1 MSVHTTSREDD
12 RQTAADGVFESLRND
27 IISLRLEPGT
37 KLSEV
42 EIAKQND
49 VSRQPVREAFI
60 RLSNMNLLLVRPQRA
75 TIVRKISRSDI
86 LNTRFVRIAIEVEV
100 AQRACAVFDHRKIG
114 FQRNLTQQKQ
124 AAARGDTQRFHKLD
138 YEFHR
143 LLCIAANCEFAF
155 ETIAENKAQVDRI
168 CIMSLA
174 DREGM
179 ELLYDDHK
187 NIFDCLTAGD
197 SKGIVKITRK
207 HLSRLDETL
216 TAACE
221 KHPEYFEN

>member
-75 TIVRKISRSDI
+75 T
-86 LNTRFVRIAIEVEV
+86 
-100 AQRACAVFDHRKIG
+100 
-114 FQRNLTQQKQ
+114 
-124 AAARGDTQRFHKLD
+124 
-138 YEFHR
+138 
-143 LLCIAANCEFAF
+143 NCEFAF